1 MLDMGIWCGNI
12 DTVILGC
19 DRLLCDLWIWFCA
32 SVFYVTCSISR
43 TPGMRPRDCVYFIK
57 YYVRFYAILCLC
69 PSGRP
74 PPDGVPIVA
83 DGAVLTTDQIESYI
97 KPMDL

>member
-1 MLDMGIWCGNI
+1 
-12 DTVILGC
+12 
-19 DRLLCDLWIWFCA
+19 
-32 SVFYVTCSISR
+32 
-43 TPGMRPRDCVYFIK
+43 MRPRDCVYFIK